1 MGSIDKYVYPGSD
14 ILINKFDC
22 HNKAELEK
30 LEALST
36 PKRYPLFY
44 LSGCL

>member
-36 PKRYPLFY
+36 GATDILGFQLF
-44 LSGCL
+44 